1 MRKKVGEKVGKA
13 KKWRR
18 AMRGAGGGKVTV
30 FCWVIIILAEV
41 AAMPEVIKFGKAFF
55 SRQINWGSRQ
65 TNRIFYGQAEG
76 KGASAPSVL
85 TVSKCDN
92 FDPFFSLKFDS
103 LILKTHFISL

>member
-1 MRKKVGEKVGKA
+1 MRRESEKKVGKKVGKA

-55 SRQINWGSRQ
+55 LLKLIGGVVKQTGYFMVRLKVRGRQPRRS
-65 TNRIFYGQAEG
+65 
-76 KGASAPSVL
+76 
-85 TVSKCDN
+85 
-92 FDPFFSLKFDS
+92 
-103 LILKTHFISL
+103 

>member
-41 AAMPEVIKFGKAFF
+41 AAMPEVIKFGKAYFLVKLIEGVVKQTGYF
-55 SRQINWGSRQ
+55 TVRLKVRGRQPRRS
-65 TNRIFYGQAEG
+65 
-76 KGASAPSVL
+76 
-85 TVSKCDN
+85 
-92 FDPFFSLKFDS
+92 
-103 LILKTHFISL
+103 

>member
-18 AMRGAGGGKVTV
+18 AMRGAGGGKVI
-30 FCWVIIILAEV
+30 CWVIIILAEV

-55 SRQINWGSRQ
+55 SPQINWGSRQ
-65 TNRIFYGQAEG
+65 TNRIFYGQEEG

-92 FDPFFSLKFDS
+92 FDPFFIGPRSDHSLLMS
-103 LILKTHFISL
+103 VTH

>member
-41 AAMPEVIKFGKAFF
+41 AAMPEVIKFGKAFSLVKLIEGVF
-55 SRQINWGSRQ
+55 KQAGYFTVRPKVRGRQSHR
-65 TNRIFYGQAEG
+65 
-76 KGASAPSVL
+76 S
-85 TVSKCDN
+85 
-92 FDPFFSLKFDS
+92 
-103 LILKTHFISL
+103 

>member
-1 MRKKVGEKVGKA
+1 MSKKVGEKVGKA

-55 SRQINWGSRQ
+55 LVKLIGGVKQTGYFTVRLKVRGRQPRRS
-65 TNRIFYGQAEG
+65 
-76 KGASAPSVL
+76 
-85 TVSKCDN
+85 
-92 FDPFFSLKFDS
+92 
-103 LILKTHFISL
+103 

>member
-41 AAMPEVIKFGKAFF
+41 AAMPEVIKFGKAYFLVKL
-55 SRQINWGSRQ
+55 IEGVVKQ
-65 TNRIFYGQAEG
+65 TGYFTIR
-76 KGASAPSVL
+76 
-85 TVSKCDN
+85 
-92 FDPFFSLKFDS
+92 LKVRGR
-103 LILKTHFISL
+103 